1 MRQLLNDRISSP
13 KSKVASVAV
22 STSGEALTKARSS
35 TTANVS
41 ARGRTRHLWGR
52 LAPDENLT
60 ANWSEVLRTSAVSAS
75 SRPVD
80 SKIQEEEDVAEA
92 SADVEAPMVSKQ
104 LVVDLQV
111 RLEQALTRVEALE
124 AKLEEQSSGLRG
136 DLEDLRSRTKATEA
150 KVEKVEAMP
159 QGKIEASAL
168 PPLPDWSFPFPGG
181 AFPDSSVRQPVA
193 NERVNPARATLH
205 LRRPF
210 DFEEFRRAQSQGL
223 QNERLRVLVPP
234 DQMSPLRKQ

>member
-1 MRQLLNDRISSP
+1 
-13 KSKVASVAV
+13 
-22 STSGEALTKARSS
+22 
-35 TTANVS
+35 
-41 ARGRTRHLWGR
+41 
-52 LAPDENLT
+52 LT
-60 ANWSEVLRTSAVSAS
+60 ANWSEILRTSAASVSLDANPS
-75 SRPVD
+75 TQPVD
-80 SKIQEEEDVAEA
+80 SYIEEEVEEVAEA
-92 SADVEAPMVSKQ
+92 SAEVEAPMVSKQ
-104 LVVDLQV
+104 LVVDLQM

-124 AKLEEQSSGLRG
+124 AKLDEQSSGLRG

-150 KVEKVEAMP
+150 KVEKVEAKP
-159 QGKIEASAL
+159 QGKIEASAM

-234 DQMSPLRKQ
+234 DPMSPLRKQ